1 MFEFVSLENPSAYP
15 TDYTGSTFFPGFT
28 YSPQKHMHVGLQQDP
43 PDLIETAKVE
53 IVQAKVVFSLLTVI
67 SGLLISTYV

>member
-1 MFEFVSLENPSAYP
+1 
-15 TDYTGSTFFPGFT
+15 
-28 YSPQKHMHVGLQQDP
+28 MHVGLQQDP